1 MIHAYHGATISS
13 PHVMIRCDRIE
24 AKTLHKLHAKFH
36 IVTKFVWHY
45 RGNER
50 KPKWFQS
57 AERWLFKQN
66 ICRVCRV
73 GRWALV
79 KKLLKIACF
88 IRVTVKVYC
97 WNPAVAHFFNK
108 GSAKHILPDSGQS
121 CSFLPELA
129 TKKTNMKRRIAGRR
143 HDLLDFAPKWTKHAI
158 LKQYCWVPIYLA
170 QLCSNWSTGTQKV
183 QKPKK
188 QKMKNMQIGENNW
201 ATVGGTTW
209 TCTSLLH
216 MDSNISF
223 KSSHA

>member
-129 TKKTNMKRRIAGRR
+129 TKKQIWKGGLLGAGMICSILLQNEQNTQYLNSIAECLSI
-143 HDLLDFAPKWTKHAI
+143 LLNCAQIDQQELKKFKNLKSKKWKI
-158 LKQYCWVPIYLA
+158 CK
-170 QLCSNWSTGTQKV
+170 
-183 QKPKK
+183 
-188 QKMKNMQIGENNW
+188 
-201 ATVGGTTW
+201 
-209 TCTSLLH
+209 
-216 MDSNISF
+216 
-223 KSSHA
+223 